1 MNGADHNHD
10 GHWLG
15 AKSGWKAR
23 AGAVGYALGYL
34 LIAFG
39 GVLAGS
45 AALRAITGRTLA
57 ELLAAGGAS
66 ALLGHGALLLTLGI
80 APTAAMIMFGRAPLR
95 ESGWCSPRWASQF
108 GLGALLGAG
117 LISLVAGALYAAGML
132 HIQPGAFDANAAGA
146 MLATWALIW
155 LVQAAHEEMLFRGY
169 AMIQVSASIGFWPA
183 ALLSSLVFAAAHA
196 GNAGE
201 NPLGLANA
209 ALIGLALAYSLKR
222 TGALWLAWGF
232 HAAWNFFQTSIWGFS
247 NSGAEAP
254 SSVLRSAL
262 SGPAWLTGASVGPEG
277 SVLSTGAAALL
288 LAAVLIAPNKTR
300 AP

>member
-1 MNGADHNHD
+1 MTSSEPSSD
-10 GHWLG
+10 GDWPR
-15 AKSGWKAR
+15 AKTGWKAR
-23 AGAVGYALGYL
+23 AGAIGFALGYL
-34 LIAFG
+34 IIGFG
-39 GVLAGS
+39 GVLAAS
-45 AALRAITGRTLA
+45 AGLRTMTGATLA
-57 ELLAAGGAS
+57 ELLATGGTS
-66 ALLGHGALLLTLGI
+66 ALLAHATLLLTLGLL
-80 APTAAMIMFGRAPLR
+80 PTAVMLLFTRAPLR
-95 ESGWCSPRWASQF
+95 ESGWRSPRWAAQF
-108 GLGALLGAG
+108 GWGALLGAG

-132 HIQPGAFDANAAGA
+132 RIQPSELDATSAGA
-146 MLATWALIW
+146 MLALWALIW

-169 AMIQVSASIGFWPA
+169 AMVQISASFGFWPA
-183 ALLSSLVFAAAHA
+183 AVLSSLVFAAAHA

-254 SSVLRSAL
+254 SSVMRSML
-262 SGPAWLTGASVGPEG
+262 TGPDWLTGASVGPEG
-277 SVLSTGAAALL
+277 SVLSTGAAVLL